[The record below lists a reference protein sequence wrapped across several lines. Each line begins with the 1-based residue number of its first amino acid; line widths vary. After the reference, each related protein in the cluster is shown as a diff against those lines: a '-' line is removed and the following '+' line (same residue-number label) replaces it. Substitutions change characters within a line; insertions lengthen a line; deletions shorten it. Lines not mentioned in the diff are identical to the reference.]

1 MKFEKMS
8 FSLLYLGIFLTYSV
22 LLGQDCP
29 KFNYPTN
36 GELNVAVNAAL
47 SWPEVTGYNG
57 YLLSIG
63 TSPQGTDILNRKPL
77 GVNTSYTPPLGF
89 PDNTQLF
96 ATLSLV
102 PFDGP
107 PIACEEI
114 SFTTVDVTTAP
125 PCTVLIAPDN
135 NAASV
140 TIITDIEWAY
150 APSATGYILSMGT
163 EPNGTDILDGLDV
176 QNSLSYNPPVDLPQ
190 NANIFVTI
198 IPYNENGRAESCFE
212 EYFTTSVASNTCDPF
227 FDEQTGELIYRSPQ
241 IELPGVVGICSDE
254 LPYTISTADDA
265 DGFRW
270 YLTNSGSEETLLSET
285 RNLGVTQPGRYRFEA
300 YNLIAVEDGFF
311 ECSSSKLFE
320 VVASEVASIEG
331 IEVLNL
337 IDGKTITILATG
349 TGQYEYALDN
359 REGPYQD
366 IPIFSAIPDGPH
378 IAFVRDKNGCGITQ
392 RAVDRDI
399 QSKDFPAFFTPNGDG
414 INDFWQFVP
423 PPENFEA
430 TLKVIFI
437 FDQFGS
443 LIDQINPD
451 DVGWDGTFNSN
462 PMPESDYWFKASF
475 MNRQQIIGHFSLKR

>member
-1 MKFEKMS
+1 MS
-8 FSLLYLGIFLTYSV
+8 FSLLYLGIFLTSSL

-29 KFNYPTN
+29 KFNSPTN
-36 GELNVAVNAAL
+36 GELNVAVDATL
-47 SWPEVTGYNG
+47 SWPLVTGYNG

-63 TSPQGTDILNRKPL
+63 TTPQGTDIVNAKPL

-125 PCTVLIAPDN
+125 SCTILIAPDN

-163 EPNGTDILDGLDV
+163 EPNGTDVLDNLDV
-176 QNSLSYNPPVDLPQ
+176 NNSLSYNPPEDLPQ
-190 NANIFVTI
+190 NATIFVTI
-198 IPYNENGRAESCFE
+198 VPYNENGMAVTCTE
-212 EYFTTSVASNTCDPF
+212 ENFTTSVALNTCDPI
-227 FDEQTGELIYRSPQ
+227 FDEQTGELRYRTPQ
-241 IELPGVVGICSDE
+241 IELPSIVGICSSE
-254 LPYTISTADDA
+254 LPYTISTDGDA

-270 YLTNSGSEETLLSET
+270 YLTNSGSEETLLSES
-285 RNLGVTQPGRYRFEA
+285 RILGVTQPGRYRLEA
-300 YNLIAVEDGFF
+300 YNLVALDDGFF
-311 ECSSSKLFE
+311 ECSNFKLFE
-320 VVASEVASIEG
+320 VVASEAATIEG

-337 IDGKTITILATG
+337 IEGKTISIIASG
-349 TGQYEYALDN
+349 SGQYEYALDSPV
-359 REGPYQD
+359 GPYQD
-366 IPIFSAIPDGPH
+366 IPIFTGIADGH
-378 IAFVRDKNGCGITQ
+378 HVAYVRDKNGCGITK
-392 RAVDRDI
+392 RVVDRDI
-399 QSKDFPAFFTPNGDG
+399 LSRDFPAFFTPNGDG
-414 INDFWQFVP
+414 INDFWQFEP

-430 TLKVIFI
+430 ILKVIFI

-443 LIDQINPD
+443 LVDQINPD
-451 DVGWDGTFNSN
+451 NIGWDGTFNGK
-462 PMPESDYWFKASF
+462 PMPETDYWFKASF
-475 MNRQQIIGHFSLKR
+475 MNRQQVIGHFSLKR